1 MYRTSMNN
9 QLKEVRTRQ
18 EKTAQDLLSLDT
30 IERLVLCFTIPF
42 KTNVSSIKHSVDVL
56 AVRLGGS

>member
-1 MYRTSMNN
+1 MNN